1 MSDYDNNNKGAIFR
15 NSYKEEGDNKQDY
28 VGEINVDGKDW
39 KVALWESESKKGN
52 KYLSVRITE
61 PQVKDSQTSSSSN
74 TANDDD
80 IPF

>member
-1 MSDYDNNNKGAIFR
+1 MSDYDNNNKGAIFK
-15 NSYKEEGDNKQDY
+15 NSYKEEGDNKPDY
-28 VGEINVDGKDW
+28 VGSINVDGKDW
-39 KVALWESESKKGN
+39 RVALWEATSKKGN

-61 PQVKDSQTSSSSN
+61 PQEGDSKPSSSN